1 MIPINI
7 SSQSPVSKENIS
19 GTTEV
24 TGHDYTGQNPGCVV
38 NSIQWETL
46 ESIYLEIK
54 VIKIRHYSQQPC
66 G

>member
-7 SSQSPVSKENIS
+7 SSQSSVSKENLGGS
-19 GTTEV
+19 TEA
-24 TGHDYTGQNPGCVV
+24 TAHDYTRQTPGCVG
-38 NSIQWETL
+38 NSSQRESL
-46 ESIYLEIK
+46 ESIYLEFK

>member
-1 MIPINI
+1 MSPINI
-7 SSQSPVSKENIS
+7 SSQSSISEENLSI
-19 GTTEV
+19 EV
-24 TGHDYTGQNPGCVV
+24 AVHDYTGQTWGCVG
-38 NSIQWETL
+38 NSSQQESL